1 MIQERILEL
10 VKYGLTTGLVDPADE
25 VYSVN
30 RLLEVLGVDDIEDE
44 TFEKIEAQPAWT
56 QEEAEEKLE
65 GILEDMMTYAYD
77 NGIMKE
83 NSIVYK
89 DLFDT
94 KLMGC
99 LVNAPSVIRAR
110 FKDLY
115 DNESSLAAT
124 DYFYKLSCDSNYIR
138 RQRIKKDRKWT
149 TDTEFGTLDITINLS
164 KPEKD
169 PKAIAAAKVV
179 AANIDEYLGF
189 LIQIHLILFKISRE
203 DHDFYRSDQIFQCNK
218 RHHFICLGILARL
231 IRNHTSDNLF
241 CAVMHLRSS
250 GFIIQ
255 LEIQR
260 RP

>member
-1 MIQERILEL
+1 MIKEHDMIQERILEL

-25 VYSVN
+25 VYTVN

-44 TFEKIEAQPAWT
+44 TFEKAEAQPAWT

-115 DNESSLAAT
+115 DN
-124 DYFYKLSCDSNYIR
+124 
-138 RQRIKKDRKWT
+138 
-149 TDTEFGTLDITINLS
+149 
-164 KPEKD
+164 
-169 PKAIAAAKVV
+169 
-179 AANIDEYLGF
+179 
-189 LIQIHLILFKISRE
+189 
-203 DHDFYRSDQIFQCNK
+203 
-218 RHHFICLGILARL
+218 
-231 IRNHTSDNLF
+231 
-241 CAVMHLRSS
+241 HLRQP
-250 GFIIQ
+250 IIFTN
-255 LEIQR
+255 
-260 RP
+260 